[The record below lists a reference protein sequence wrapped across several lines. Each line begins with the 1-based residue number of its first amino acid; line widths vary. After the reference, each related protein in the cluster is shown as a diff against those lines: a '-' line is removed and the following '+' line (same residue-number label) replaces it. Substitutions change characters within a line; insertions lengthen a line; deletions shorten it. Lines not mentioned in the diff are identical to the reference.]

1 MDAEPET
8 KLSEI
13 STLWSAVC
21 RAHAGRPE
29 EVRVAQELLLRRYGK
44 AAYRYLRGAVH
55 DPDVADDLYQEFAAT
70 FLQGKLSQ
78 ADPRQGRFR
87 DYVKG
92 VLSNLIALYHRKR
105 RAGPL
110 ALAARP
116 EDLEALPQPAADPDQ
131 PFLDGWRDELLA
143 RTWEA
148 LARLNVQTGQPFH
161 LVLRLR
167 ADHPLF
173 SSAQMAEQLSAAL
186 GK

>member
-55 DPDVADDLYQEFAAT
+55 DPDV
-70 FLQGKLSQ
+70 
-78 ADPRQGRFR
+78 
-87 DYVKG
+87 
-92 VLSNLIALYHRKR
+92 
-105 RAGPL
+105 
-110 ALAARP
+110 
-116 EDLEALPQPAADPDQ
+116 LPQPAADPDQ

-186 GK
+186 GKPVNPAWVRQTLRRARDKFVGLLKLEIAQTLREPTEEQVEQELRDLGLLAFCR